1 MITLIAMDAS
11 EKLVLRYCF
20 GINILHSVC
29 LAINVRYPLSF
40 FFCIVRYPS
49 CQGCSKL
56 ICQCTNEE

>member
-40 FFCIVRYPS
+40 FFVSFVTRLA
-49 CQGCSKL
+49 KDAV
-56 ICQCTNEE
+56 N